1 MKYSKCKGYKSFKVL
16 YKCKCVLNYASP
28 NITNLHVV
36 SKTKQMG
43 FWALISNLVPRHKN
57 FLCSN
62 YPKVQTVQ
70 IIFINK
76 ILSHLEVLG
85 THVASW
91 IFFIAC
97 EPP

>member
-16 YKCKCVLNYASP
+16 YKCKSVLNDASP
-28 NITNLHVV
+28 NITNNLHVI

-43 FWALISNLVPRHKN
+43 FWALISNLVPRHRN

-62 YPKVQTVQ
+62 YQKEQKVQI

-76 ILSHLEVLG
+76 ILSHLEMLD
-85 THVASW
+85 THVG
-91 IFFIAC
+91 
-97 EPP
+97 